1 MFLRYQNLKRF
12 IPAGLF
18 LRKYFKIQQ
27 AFTPTLLNSH
37 LADFQANNDSTLQK
51 KDWRRMRDYPWQ
63 FNVFFADIFALL
75 RQNPLAEVE
84 REKITLYAS
93 SLCLYDDFFDNQELS
108 EEEILNIYLN
118 PQNFQPKNDK
128 EKAFL
133 RLLNRLYSLYQ
144 PTEKFKEIFQLFY
157 QGQCESKE
165 QLYNQDLS
173 RGKLQ
178 KISFNKG
185 GYALV
190 LSRLLMDNGL
200 KINELQTVYELGAWY
215 QILDDIVD
223 IATDRK
229 DQINTLA
236 TTVQDIGVLKK
247 ELENQQNKAFQMIRA
262 LDYPPKAKEQ
272 VVFLFFLIG
281 TSGWVHL
288 RQLEKAQAK
297 TEGKFKLE
305 TYEESDIKWL
315 ENHWA
320 NYPIGLRFLLGKKF

>member
-1 MFLRYQNLKRF
+1 MLLRYQNLKRF

-18 LRKYFKIQQ
+18 LRKHFKIQQ
-27 AFTPTLLNSH
+27 AFTPHLLNRY
-37 LADFQANNDSTLQK
+37 LADFQATNDGTLQK

-75 RQNPLAEVE
+75 RQQPLSEIE

-93 SLCLYDDFFDNQELS
+93 SLCLYDDFFDNQELN

-118 PQNFQPKNDK
+118 PHTFQAKNDK
-128 EKAFL
+128 EKAFSV
-133 RLLNRLYSLYQ
+133 LLNRMYELFP
-144 PTEKFKEIFQLFY
+144 PTEKFNEIFRLFY

-165 QLYNQDLS
+165 QLYNQNLT
-173 RGKLQ
+173 REKLQ
-178 KISFNKG
+178 KISFDKG

-190 LSRLLMDNGL
+190 LSRLLMDNSL
-200 KINELQTVYELGAWY
+200 KINELETVYTLGAWY

-229 DQINTLA
+229 DKINTLA
-236 TTVQDIGVLKK
+236 TTIQDIQVLKK
-247 ELENQQNKAFQMIRA
+247 ELAAQQSKAFQMIRA
-262 LDYPPKAKEQ
+262 LDYPSKAKEQ

-288 RQLEKAQAK
+288 RQLEKAQAQ
-297 TEGKFKLE
+297 TGGKFTLATYNE
-305 TYEESDIKWL
+305 TDIKWI
-315 ENHWA
+315 ENRWS
-320 NYPIGLRFLLGKKF
+320 NYPVGLSFLLGRKF